1 MSAIA
6 PETRLGPRLLTVT
19 VVLLIVGVVTVALG
33 TYILAAVDL
42 VGAMLFFS
50 LWFRR
55 R

>member
-6 PETRLGPRLLTVT
+6 PETRPGPGLLIVT
-19 VVLLIVGVVTVALG
+19 GVLLILGVVTVALG

-42 VGAMLFFS
+42 GGAMLFFS
-50 LWFRR
+50 LWLRR